1 MMQLEKFYN
10 YLFNKGMS
18 YNTIQAY
25 INDIFLYCKNCNIE
39 TKGNITE
46 KSIKEYIDNMKN
58 AGVSDSKINRTVSSI
73 RSFLEFLNIDYIS
86 IKNPVINR
94 KSENKTT
101 VILDRNEIVNFLS
114 IPEGNTH
121 KSLRDKLIL
130 EMMYYTGIKV
140 SELIELRI
148 NDINFEIGT
157 VIIRSENDRIIPI
170 NMQLSDKLKK
180 YIHTFKTEQTNND
193 LLFTNLRGS
202 KLTRQGIWKIVSYYS
217 DKSDINKI
225 ITPNTLRH
233 TFATHLIDN
242 GADLKY
248 VKSLLGFSDK
258 SSASRYIDYLK
269 DKYSVGYLE

>member
-1 MMQLEKFYN
+1 MMQLEKFNN

-25 INDIFLYCKNCNIE
+25 INDILLYCKNCNIE
-39 TKGNITE
+39 TKGDITE

-73 RSFLEFLNIDYIS
+73 RSFLEFLNLDYIS

-94 KSENKTT
+94 KSEKKTP

-114 IPEGNTH
+114 IPEGNTY

-180 YIHTFKTEQTNND
+180 YIQTFKTEQTNND

-202 KLTRQGIWKIVSYYS
+202 KLTRQGVWKIVSYYS

-258 SSASRYIDYLK
+258 SSASRYIDYLR

>member
-1 MMQLEKFYN
+1 MMQLEKFNN

-25 INDIFLYCKNCNIE
+25 INDILLYCKNCNIE
-39 TKGNITE
+39 TKGDITE

-73 RSFLEFLNIDYIS
+73 RSFLEFLNLDYIS

-94 KSENKTT
+94 KSEKKAP

-180 YIHTFKTEQTNND
+180 YIQTFKTEQTNND

>member
-1 MMQLEKFYN
+1 MMQLEKFNN

-25 INDIFLYCKNCNIE
+25 INDILLYCKNCNIE
-39 TKGNITE
+39 TKGDITE

-94 KSENKTT
+94 KSEKKTP

-114 IPEGNTH
+114 IPEGNTY

-148 NDINFEIGT
+148 KDINFEIGT

-170 NMQLSDKLKK
+170 NIQLLDKLKK
-180 YIHTFKTEQTNND
+180 YIQMFKAEQASTE

-202 KLTRQGIWKIVSYYS
+202 KLTRQGVWKIVSYYS

-248 VKSLLGFSDK
+248 VKSLLGFSNK
-258 SSASRYIDYLK
+258 SSASTYIDYLR

>member
-1 MMQLEKFYN
+1 MMQLEKFNN

-25 INDIFLYCKNCNIE
+25 INDILLYCKNCNIE
-39 TKGNITE
+39 TKGDITE

-73 RSFLEFLNIDYIS
+73 RSFLEFLNLDYIS

-94 KSENKTT
+94 KSEKKTP

-114 IPEGNTH
+114 IPEGNTY

-148 NDINFEIGT
+148 KDINFEIGT

-170 NMQLSDKLKK
+170 NMQLLDKLKK
-180 YIHTFKTEQTNND
+180 YIQTFKTEQTNND
-193 LLFTNLRGS
+193 LLFTNLRSS

>member
-1 MMQLEKFYN
+1 MMQLEKFNN

-25 INDIFLYCKNCNIE
+25 INDILLYCKNCNIE
-39 TKGNITE
+39 TKGDITE

-86 IKNPVINR
+86 INNPVINR
-94 KSENKTT
+94 KSKKKTP

-114 IPEGNTH
+114 IPEGNTY

-148 NDINFEIGT
+148 KDINFEIGT

-170 NMQLSDKLKK
+170 NIQLLDKFKK
-180 YIHTFKTEQTNND
+180 YIQTFKTEQTNND

-202 KLTRQGIWKIVSYYS
+202 KLTRQGVWKIVSYYS
-217 DKSDINKI
+217 DKSDINKT

-258 SSASRYIDYLK
+258 SSASRYIDYLR
-269 DKYSVGYLE
+269 DNYSVGYL

>member
-1 MMQLEKFYN
+1 MMQLEKFNN

-25 INDIFLYCKNCNIE
+25 INDILLYCKNCNIE
-39 TKGNITE
+39 TKGDITE

-94 KSENKTT
+94 KSEKKTP

-114 IPEGNTH
+114 IPEGNTY

-148 NDINFEIGT
+148 KDINFEIGT

-170 NMQLSDKLKK
+170 NIQLLDKFKK
-180 YIHTFKTEQTNND
+180 YIQTFKTEQTNND

>member
-1 MMQLEKFYN
+1 MMQLEKFNN

-25 INDIFLYCKNCNIE
+25 INDILLYCKNCNIE
-39 TKGNITE
+39 TKGDITE

-94 KSENKTT
+94 KSEKKTP

-114 IPEGNTH
+114 IPEGNTY

-148 NDINFEIGT
+148 KDINFEIGT

-170 NMQLSDKLKK
+170 NMQLSDKFKK
-180 YIHTFKTEQTNND
+180 YIQTFKTEQTNND

-202 KLTRQGIWKIVSYYS
+202 KLTRQGVWKIVSYYS
-217 DKSDINKI
+217 DKSDINKT

-258 SSASRYIDYLK
+258 SSASRYIDYLR
-269 DKYSVGYLE
+269 DNYSVGYLE

>member
-1 MMQLEKFYN
+1 MMQLEKFNN

-25 INDIFLYCKNCNIE
+25 INDILVYCKNCNIE
-39 TKGNITE
+39 TKGDITE

-73 RSFLEFLNIDYIS
+73 RSFLEFLNLDYIS

-94 KSENKTT
+94 KSEKKTP

-114 IPEGNTH
+114 IPEGNTY

-148 NDINFEIGT
+148 KDINFEIGT

-180 YIHTFKTEQTNND
+180 YIQTFKTEQTNND

>member
-1 MMQLEKFYN
+1 MMQLEKFNN

-25 INDIFLYCKNCNIE
+25 INDILLYCKNCNIE
-39 TKGNITE
+39 TKGDITE
-46 KSIKEYIDNMKN
+46 KSIKGYIDNMKN

-73 RSFLEFLNIDYIS
+73 RSFLEFLNIDCIS

-94 KSENKTT
+94 KSEKKTP

-114 IPEGNTH
+114 IPEENTY

-170 NMQLSDKLKK
+170 NIQLLDKLKK
-180 YIHTFKTEQTNND
+180 YIQMFKAEQTNND

-202 KLTRQGIWKIVSYYS
+202 KLTRQGVWKIVSYYS

>member
-1 MMQLEKFYN
+1 MMQLEKFNN

-25 INDIFLYCKNCNIE
+25 INDILLYCKNCNIE
-39 TKGNITE
+39 TKGDITE
-46 KSIKEYIDNMKN
+46 KSIKEYIDSMKN

-94 KSENKTT
+94 KSEKKTP
-101 VILDRNEIVNFLS
+101 VILDRNEIVIFLS
-114 IPEGNTH
+114 IPEGNTY

-148 NDINFEIGT
+148 KDINFEIGT

-170 NMQLSDKLKK
+170 NMQLSDKFKK
-180 YIHTFKTEQTNND
+180 YIQTFKTEQTNND

>member
-1 MMQLEKFYN
+1 MMQLEKFNN

-25 INDIFLYCKNCNIE
+25 INDILLYCKNCNIE
-39 TKGNITE
+39 TKGDITE

-58 AGVSDSKINRTVSSI
+58 AGVSDSKINRAVSSI

-94 KSENKTT
+94 KSEKKTP

-114 IPEGNTH
+114 MPEGNTY

-148 NDINFEIGT
+148 KDINFEIGT

-180 YIHTFKTEQTNND
+180 YIQTFKTEQTNND

>member
-1 MMQLEKFYN
+1 MMQLEKFNN

-25 INDIFLYCKNCNIE
+25 INDILLYCKNSNIV
-39 TKGNITE
+39 TKENITE

-94 KSENKTT
+94 KSEKKTP

-114 IPEGNTH
+114 IPEGNTY

-148 NDINFEIGT
+148 KDINFEIGT

-180 YIHTFKTEQTNND
+180 YIQTFKTEQTNND

-202 KLTRQGIWKIVSYYS
+202 KLTRQGVWKIVSYYS

>member
-1 MMQLEKFYN
+1 MMQLEKFNN

-25 INDIFLYCKNCNIE
+25 INDILLYCKNCNIE
-39 TKGNITE
+39 TKGDITE

-86 IKNPVINR
+86 INNPVINR
-94 KSENKTT
+94 KSKKKTP

-114 IPEGNTH
+114 IPEGNTY

-180 YIHTFKTEQTNND
+180 YIQTFKTEQTNND

-202 KLTRQGIWKIVSYYS
+202 KLTRQGVWKIVSYYS

>member
-1 MMQLEKFYN
+1 MMQLEKFNN

-25 INDIFLYCKNCNIE
+25 INDILLYCKNCNIE
-39 TKGNITE
+39 TKGDITE

-94 KSENKTT
+94 KSEKKTP

-114 IPEGNTH
+114 IPEGNTY

-180 YIHTFKTEQTNND
+180 YIQMFKAEQTNND

-202 KLTRQGIWKIVSYYS
+202 KLTRQGVWKIVSYYS

>member
-1 MMQLEKFYN
+1 MIQLEKFNN

-25 INDIFLYCKNCNIE
+25 INDILLYCKNCNIE
-39 TKGNITE
+39 TKGDITE

-94 KSENKTT
+94 KSEKKTP

-114 IPEGNTH
+114 IPEGNTY

-148 NDINFEIGT
+148 KDINFEIGT

-180 YIHTFKTEQTNND
+180 YIQTFKTEQTNND

-202 KLTRQGIWKIVSYYS
+202 KLTRQGVWKIVSYYS

-258 SSASRYIDYLK
+258 SSASTYIDYLR

>member
-1 MMQLEKFYN
+1 MQLEKFNN

-25 INDIFLYCKNCNIE
+25 INDILLYCKNCNIE
-39 TKGNITE
+39 TKGDITE

-94 KSENKTT
+94 KSEKKTP

-114 IPEGNTH
+114 IPEGNTY

-157 VIIRSENDRIIPI
+157 VIIKSENDRIIPI
-170 NMQLSDKLKK
+170 NIQLLDKLKK
-180 YIHTFKTEQTNND
+180 YIQMFKAEQTSND

>member
-1 MMQLEKFYN
+1 MMQLEKFNN

-25 INDIFLYCKNCNIE
+25 INDILLYCKNCNIE
-39 TKGNITE
+39 TKGDITE

-94 KSENKTT
+94 KSEKKTP

-114 IPEGNTH
+114 IPEGNTY

-170 NMQLSDKLKK
+170 NIQLLDKLKK
-180 YIHTFKTEQTNND
+180 YIQTFKTEQTNND

>member
-1 MMQLEKFYN
+1 MMQLEKFNN

-25 INDIFLYCKNCNIE
+25 INDILLYCKNCNIE
-39 TKGNITE
+39 TKGDITE

-58 AGVSDSKINRTVSSI
+58 VGVSDSKINRTVSSI

-94 KSENKTT
+94 KSEKKTP

-114 IPEGNTH
+114 MPEGNTY

-148 NDINFEIGT
+148 KDINFEIST

-180 YIHTFKTEQTNND
+180 YIQTFKTEQTNND

>member
-1 MMQLEKFYN
+1 MQLEKFNN

-25 INDIFLYCKNCNIE
+25 INDILLYCKNCNIE
-39 TKGNITE
+39 TKGDITE

-94 KSENKTT
+94 KSEKKTP

-114 IPEGNTH
+114 IPEGNTY

-180 YIHTFKTEQTNND
+180 YTQTFKAEQTNND

>member
-1 MMQLEKFYN
+1 MQLEKFNN

-25 INDIFLYCKNCNIE
+25 INDILLYCKNCNIE
-39 TKGNITE
+39 TKGDITE

-94 KSENKTT
+94 KSEKKTP
-101 VILDRNEIVNFLS
+101 VILDKNEIVNFLS
-114 IPEGNTH
+114 IPEGNTY

-180 YIHTFKTEQTNND
+180 YIQTFKTEKTNND

-233 TFATHLIDN
+233 TFATHSIDN

>member
-1 MMQLEKFYN
+1 MMQLEKFNN

-25 INDIFLYCKNCNIE
+25 INDILLYCKNCNIE
-39 TKGNITE
+39 TKGDITE

-58 AGVSDSKINRTVSSI
+58 VGVSDSKINRTVSSI

-94 KSENKTT
+94 KTEKKTP

-114 IPEGNTH
+114 MPEGNTY

-148 NDINFEIGT
+148 KDINFEIGT

-180 YIHTFKTEQTNND
+180 YIQTFKTEQTNND

>member
-1 MMQLEKFYN
+1 MMQLEKFNN

-25 INDIFLYCKNCNIE
+25 INDILLYCKNCNIE
-39 TKGNITE
+39 TKGDITE

-94 KSENKTT
+94 KSEKKTP

-114 IPEGNTH
+114 IPEGNTY

-148 NDINFEIGT
+148 KDINFEIGT

-170 NMQLSDKLKK
+170 NIQLLDKLKK
-180 YIHTFKTEQTNND
+180 YIQTFKTEQTNND

-202 KLTRQGIWKIVSYYS
+202 KLTRQGVWKIVSYYS

>member
-1 MMQLEKFYN
+1 MMQLEKFNN

-25 INDIFLYCKNCNIE
+25 INDILLYCKNCNIE
-39 TKGNITE
+39 TKGDITE

-94 KSENKTT
+94 KSEKKTP

-114 IPEGNTH
+114 IPEGNTY

-180 YIHTFKTEQTNND
+180 YIQTFKTEQTNND

-202 KLTRQGIWKIVSYYS
+202 KLTRQGVWKIVSYYS

>member
-1 MMQLEKFYN
+1 MMQLEKFNN

-25 INDIFLYCKNCNIE
+25 INDILLYCKNCNIE
-39 TKGNITE
+39 TKGDITE

-73 RSFLEFLNIDYIS
+73 RSFLEFLNLDYIS

-94 KSENKTT
+94 KSEKKAP

-180 YIHTFKTEQTNND
+180 YIQTFTTEQTNND